1 MKLTDLDDS
10 AEQQLRTL
18 DQRFI
23 AAAAPRVRHAV
34 DRATRTR
41 DTASQLVRDIDLRD
55 LNGLDA
61 KYATRGPLAF
71 LREVPQLMAILV
83 GLVFIGG
90 TLVVAYDKEPRQE
103 ADQTVSTDGGTTGGT
118 SPVGALALGPEFGT
132 QATAYLRHAATSLDA
147 AATGSPDD
155 TRFAMVSLSAYYRP
169 AVAASI
175 LSGYVV
181 KRAWVHVASAGKLAP
196 PMIVAINGDVA
207 AGLKAFYSRQ
217 VISQSRAEAAYQQLA
232 DDISPTDPQ
241 KADNQQYADLARK
254 QSAAFKAGCSCVYAF
269 VVEATP
275 TQLLSLRSRPGIR
288 SIEVGP
294 AGAKLGDLVLTTLY
308 PEIKGVVPNQAENAP
323 PPS

>member
-10 AEQQLRTL
+10 AEQQLKTL

-23 AAAAPRVRHAV
+23 AAAAPRVRQAV

-41 DTASQLVRDIDLRD
+41 DAASQLVRDIDLRD

-61 KYATRGPLAF
+61 KYATRGPLGF
-71 LREVPQLMAILV
+71 FREVPQLMAVLV
-83 GLVFIGG
+83 GLVFIVG
-90 TLVVAYDKEPRQE
+90 TLAVAYDKEPRQE
-103 ADQTVSTDGGTTGGT
+103 ADQTVSTDGGTTGTTG
-118 SPVGALALGPEFGT
+118 PAGALALGPEFGT
-132 QATAYLRHAATSLDA
+132 QTTAYLRHAATSLDA

-169 AVAASI
+169 QLAASI

-196 PMIVAINGDVA
+196 PMIVAIDGDLA
-207 AGLKAFYSRQ
+207 AGLKGFYSRQ
-217 VISQSRAEAAYQQLA
+217 VGSQSMAASAYQQLA
-232 DDISPTDPQ
+232 NDISPTDPQ

-254 QSAAFKAGCSCVYAF
+254 QAAAFKADCACAYAF

-308 PEIKGVVPNQAENAP
+308 PEVKGVVANQAENAP